1 VIKFAIPFYYF
12 CHHPFPLAIVKSN
25 AIIRAATVH
34 DIDELVRLEQASF
47 DTDKLSRRSFRH
59 MLTRGR
65 GITLV
70 YEKQNPKPEKNAG
83 TLCGYVMVL
92 FHAGTSLARLYS
104 IAVDPECRGQ
114 GVGRRL
120 VEEVERVSIEHDCV
134 LMRLEVR
141 RDNTA
146 SLNLFASMGYR
157 QFGLYPDYY
166 ADHMEALRFE
176 KTLGPQLKPDLKAVP
191 YYEQTLEFTCGPATL
206 MMAMHAL
213 NPEQKLDRREEIRLW
228 REATTVYM
236 TSGHG
241 GCGPYGLALAAYHRG
256 FDVEVYVNEEGVLF
270 VDSVRSEDKKEV
282 MRIVEE
288 DFLEQLE
295 HLPVEYYQ
303 RRITLYELREAFD
316 NGGVPIV
323 LISSYRIYH
332 EKFPH
337 WIVITGFDDKFV
349 YVHDPYVDYEKGKTS
364 LDTTNMPILQKD
376 FEHMSRY
383 GKSGQRAALI
393 LRKPRRKRRPSLK
406 HSPT

>member
-1 VIKFAIPFYYF
+1 M
-12 CHHPFPLAIVKSN
+12 KSN
-25 AIIRAATVH
+25 TTIRSATVH
-34 DIDELVRLEQASF
+34 DLDELVRLEQASF

-65 GITLV
+65 GVILV
-70 YEKQNPKPEKNAG
+70 YEKPNAKPVENAVP
-83 TLCGYVMVL
+83 LCGYVMVL

-104 IAVDPECRGQ
+104 IAVDTECRGQ
-114 GVGRRL
+114 GVGRQL
-120 VEEVERVSIEHDCV
+120 VEESEKVSIDNDCI

-146 SLNLFASMGYR
+146 SLKLFESMGYR

-166 ADHMEALRFE
+166 EDHMEALRFE
-176 KTLGPQLKPDLKAVP
+176 KTLGPQSIPALKAVP

-213 NPEQKLDRREEIRLW
+213 NPKQPLDRREEIRLW

-256 FDVEVYVNEEGVLF
+256 YDVEIYVNEEAVLF
-270 VDSVRSEDKKEV
+270 INSVRSEDKKEV

-288 DFLEQLE
+288 DFLEQLSK
-295 HLPVEYYQ
+295 LPVKYFQ
-303 RRITLYELREAFD
+303 RRITLNELREAFE
-316 NGGVPIV
+316 GSGVPIV

-393 LRKPRRKRRPSLK
+393 LRKRSRKKAGKR
-406 HSPT
+406 